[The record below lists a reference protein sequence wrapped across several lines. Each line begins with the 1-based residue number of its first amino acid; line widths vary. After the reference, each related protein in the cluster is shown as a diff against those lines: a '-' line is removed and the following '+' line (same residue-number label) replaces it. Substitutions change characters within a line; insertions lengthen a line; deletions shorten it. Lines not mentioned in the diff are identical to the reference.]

1 MKILITGASGGLGL
15 SLTTEALKRGHSVIA
30 ACLFDPATEEGIVK
44 LRKEYPEALFPIQMD
59 VSNEE
64 DVKARA
70 QEVLREHPVIDCVI
84 NNAGVLLE
92 SKYDLED
99 PIPNLDIAKLRK
111 SIEVNAVGHAIVL
124 KYFIPGIY
132 ASSKPCIIN
141 ITSEAGTWSRNPTP
155 TWLTASP
162 STRRTCT
169 ARRSA
174 NYLAQSPEHSNVRP
188 VHAASRPHVHRDGQ
202 GERPD
207 PARSVGQ
214 GHTRHRRGQDRPQI
228 GYTVYRLPGQPDALL
243 TGPWPALSRGEGAG
257 RFISQSG
264 RFIGNADRLYRLDVA
279 RHHEDNYRFEFEQ
292 FLKAMRDLGY
302 PYLENFAFI
311 KRYFDGDADAIARC
325 CKNTA

>member
-141 ITSEAGTWSRNPTP
+141 ITSEAGHLEPESYTYLAYSVSKHAANMYSQKIR
-155 TWLTASP
+155 
-162 STRRTCT
+162 
-169 ARRSA
+169 
-174 NYLAQSPEHSNVRP
+174 NYLAQSPEHSNVRLFMLHP
-188 VHAASRPHVHRDGQ
+188 GRMFTEMGKENAQIQPEVSARGILDIVEGKIDPKLDIQFIDYQ
-202 GERPD
+202 GNP
-207 PARSVGQ
+207 
-214 GHTRHRRGQDRPQI
+214 
-228 GYTVYRLPGQPDALL
+228 
-243 TGPWPALSRGEGAG
+243 
-257 RFISQSG
+257 
-264 RFIGNADRLYRLDVA
+264 
-279 RHHEDNYRFEFEQ
+279 
-292 FLKAMRDLGY
+292 M
-302 PYLENFAFI
+302 PY
-311 KRYFDGDADAIARC
+311 
-325 CKNTA
+325 